1 MVEQVMSYGL
11 VWITPGELA
20 DRLSI
25 LEIKREKS
33 YSDPNELADLRKQ
46 WDQLGIDYEYV
57 KELKAINLE
66 AWYYVDKIYSYF
78 DDDSCKW
85 PDTGHLEIVATC
97 RQAHKLNK
105 RRVTLKNEINEKLG
119 VKRKEVKTWK

>member
-33 YSDPNELADLRKQ
+33 YCDPNELADLRKQ

-66 AWYYVDKIYSYF
+66 AWDYVDKIYSYF

>member
-33 YSDPNELADLRKQ
+33 YCDPNELADLRKQ